1 MEKLEYAPSVADN
14 AGYTPLH
21 EACSQG
27 HYHIAKLLLLF
38 GADVS
43 ASAQGGIRPLHE
55 AVENG
60 DVHLVRLL
68 LSYGADPHL
77 ATYSGQSPLSLATDM
92 QTRMLLEHHVNDV
105 QGYGSASVWNFDDST
120 LTREPEDVDRLLW
133 SLPPAPSPAP
143 TDDGPSFEFEF
154 ADQSLPDVYKL
165 PSDGGAD
172 DRKAAGVDDDDWVL
186 FADVSTALSVKTAEA
201 LAKLLDDENAV
212 TAVPADRFKE
222 RAVLRKSLGRQPVA
236 VPVTGAANKSS
247 AAERPSKD
255 KDDDSVDTK
264 EASSTTSS
272 TSASTPISTSST
284 TTVSTAAATIT
295 TTSADSS
302 FSSSTSGG
310 EQILM
315 VRYDRKLKQLL
326 GVDVYTV
333 S

>member
-1 MEKLEYAPSVADN
+1 VPVGLRFIGE
-14 AGYTPLH
+14 T
-21 EACSQG
+21 
-27 HYHIAKLLLLF
+27 
-38 GADVS
+38 
-43 ASAQGGIRPLHE
+43 
-55 AVENG
+55 
-60 DVHLVRLL
+60 
-68 LSYGADPHL
+68 
-77 ATYSGQSPLSLATDM
+77 
-92 QTRMLLEHHVNDV
+92 
-105 QGYGSASVWNFDDST
+105 
-120 LTREPEDVDRLLW
+120 EDVDRLLW

-165 PSDGGAD
+165 PPDGCAD

-222 RAVLRKSLGRQPVA
+222 RAVLRNSLGRQPA
-236 VPVTGAANKSS
+236 AAIPATGAANKS
-247 AAERPSKD
+247 ERPSKD
-255 KDDDSVDTK
+255 KDDDPV
-264 EASSTTSS
+264 ASSTTPS
-272 TSASTPISTSST
+272 TA
-284 TTVSTAAATIT
+284 TVPTAAATIT

-326 GVDVYTV
+326 GVDMYTV

>member
-1 MEKLEYAPSVADN
+1 LCFT
-14 AGYTPLH
+14 G
-21 EACSQG
+21 
-27 HYHIAKLLLLF
+27 
-38 GADVS
+38 
-43 ASAQGGIRPLHE
+43 
-55 AVENG
+55 
-60 DVHLVRLL
+60 
-68 LSYGADPHL
+68 
-77 ATYSGQSPLSLATDM
+77 
-92 QTRMLLEHHVNDV
+92 
-105 QGYGSASVWNFDDST
+105 
-120 LTREPEDVDRLLW
+120 EPEDVDRLLW

-143 TDDGPSFEFEF
+143 TDDGLSFEFEF

-172 DRKAAGVDDDDWVL
+172 DRKAAAAGVDDDDWVL

-236 VPVTGAANKSS
+236 VPATKSG

-255 KDDDSVDTK
+255 KDDDSVATK
-264 EASSTTSS
+264 EAASSTTSS
-272 TSASTPISTSST
+272 TSASISASST
-284 TTVSTAAATIT
+284 ATVSTAAATIT

>member
-1 MEKLEYAPSVADN
+1 
-14 AGYTPLH
+14 
-21 EACSQG
+21 
-27 HYHIAKLLLLF
+27 
-38 GADVS
+38 
-43 ASAQGGIRPLHE
+43 
-55 AVENG
+55 
-60 DVHLVRLL
+60 
-68 LSYGADPHL
+68 
-77 ATYSGQSPLSLATDM
+77 
-92 QTRMLLEHHVNDV
+92 MLLRVWRCPLESYFIESIP
-105 QGYGSASVWNFDDST
+105 GYRASRPPLPFNLT
-120 LTREPEDVDRLLW
+120 LTAVTQRLSNRVPVGLRFIGEPEDVDRLLW

-154 ADQSLPDVYKL
+154 SDQSLPDVYKL

-212 TAVPADRFKE
+212 TAVPADRFNE

-236 VPVTGAANKSS
+236 VPATGAAANKSS

-255 KDDDSVDTK
+255 KDDDSVATK
-264 EASSTTSS
+264 EAPSTTSS
-272 TSASTPISTSST
+272 TSASTSISTSST
-284 TTVSTAAATIT
+284 AAATTTTT
-295 TTSADSS
+295 TTSPVSS
-302 FSSSTSGG
+302 SSSTSGG